1 MESSE
6 ISTLNGHLLS
16 PVSATRKNMSESR
29 EQRWSLKGM
38 TALVTGGT
46 RGIGHAIVEELTA
59 FGAIVHTC
67 SRNET
72 ELNERIQE
80 WKSKGLKVSGSACD
94 LKIRAERQK
103 LDAED
108 WGLSDSFEVKCW
120 NHHPKE
126 ATEFTME
133 DFCNYNDHQ
142 FRVWLTI
149 CTNLQYPLLKP
160 QEMET
165 SFIISSVTKD
175 PRVMEHASRL
185 IPRTPIPRPGEPNEV
200 SSVVAFLCLPAASYV
215 TGQINSK
222 GKRWSLNGMTALV
235 TGGTRGIGLF
245 LYLDVRQAIVE
256 ELAGL
261 GAVVHTCSR
270 DQINLDS
277 CLKVWKS
284 MGFKVTGSV
293 CDLLHREQRE
303 NLIETVSSVFHGKL
317 NILVNNAGMAIHK
330 EAIDFTADDISTI
343 VINQVTRNM
352 ACEWAKDKIQVNV
365 VAPGLIT
372 TNHINSLMQD
382 PKIKKRYDDL
392 ISQTPILQPGETNEV
407 SSLVAFLCFL
417 AASYITGQVI
427 FVDGGYTASG
437 FSRTTN

>member
-1 MESSE
+1 MGE
-6 ISTLNGHLLS
+6 
-16 PVSATRKNMSESR
+16 
-29 EQRWSLKGM
+29 
-38 TALVTGGT
+38 
-46 RGIGHAIVEELTA
+46 
-59 FGAIVHTC
+59 
-67 SRNET
+67 
-72 ELNERIQE
+72 
-80 WKSKGLKVSGSACD
+80 
-94 LKIRAERQK
+94 AE
-103 LDAED
+103 
-108 WGLSDSFEVKCW
+108 
-120 NHHPKE
+120 
-126 ATEFTME
+126 
-133 DFCNYNDHQ
+133 
-142 FRVWLTI
+142 
-149 CTNLQYPLLKP
+149 
-160 QEMET
+160 
-165 SFIISSVTKD
+165 
-175 PRVMEHASRL
+175 
-185 IPRTPIPRPGEPNEV
+185 
-200 SSVVAFLCLPAASYV
+200 
-215 TGQINSK
+215 INSK

-235 TGGTRGIGLF
+235 TGGTRGIG
-245 LYLDVRQAIVE
+245 QAIVE

-330 EAIDFTADDISTI
+330 EAIDFTADDISTMLGNWWSGYNLCQLAYPLLKASGNESI
-343 VINQVTRNM
+343 
-352 ACEWAKDKIQVNV
+352 WAKDKIQVNV